1 MKPAL
6 LSTSCGCDCVRSCD
20 SLGYRHGSFRS
31 IVLGLAG
38 GAAALSFLTAGGLA
52 VWALSGGADG
62 DSGAAK

>member
-1 MKPAL
+1 VELAL
-6 LSTSCGCDCVRSCD
+6 LSTSCGCDCVCDCD
-20 SLGYRHGSFRS
+20 SLGFRHRSFRS

-62 DSGAAK
+62 DSGSGK